1 MDFEFTEEQRGFRDE
16 VRAFLEEE
24 VPPERQAVFGAEG
37 EEDFQFARSIARK
50 LAQRRWLTIGWPE
63 EYGGGGKGQLEQA
76 IFSEEMG
83 YRRVPRSGYT
93 GLYIVAP
100 ALMKFGTEDQKK
112 KYLVPIAN
120 AEAEYCQG
128 FSEPNA
134 GSDLGSL
141 ELRALRDG
149 DEYVLNGSK
158 MFTSFAFR
166 AQYIYLLAR
175 TDPDA
180 PKHRGI
186 SLFIADVN
194 TPGIE
199 FRPLPYINGQMAAQT
214 YFNDARLPM
223 TSLIGEE
230 NRGWYHAM
238 TTLDFER
245 SGLERYASVRRTFD
259 DFVDYCKTT
268 RHNGGSLA
276 QVPQVRRMLAERRI
290 GMEMWRLLCYKV
302 AWLQST
308 GAVPNAEASVAFLHG
323 TEERLRFTQGAMQ
336 ILGPY
341 GTLSNES
348 RWAPMR
354 GIIEGIHRESMHLHG
369 AGTTEVHRNI
379 IAQRGLGLPR

>member
-230 NRGWYHAM
+230 KP
-238 TTLDFER
+238 
-245 SGLERYASVRRTFD
+245 GLVP
-259 DFVDYCKTT
+259 
-268 RHNGGSLA
+268 RHDH
-276 QVPQVRRMLAERRI
+276 P
-290 GMEMWRLLCYKV
+290 
-302 AWLQST
+302 
-308 GAVPNAEASVAFLHG
+308 
-323 TEERLRFTQGAMQ
+323 
-336 ILGPY
+336 
-341 GTLSNES
+341 
-348 RWAPMR
+348 
-354 GIIEGIHRESMHLHG
+354 
-369 AGTTEVHRNI
+369 
-379 IAQRGLGLPR
+379 